1 MNVIIN
7 IVYTCDL
14 SKSTFSP
21 YEMAHSFCDI
31 IDKTI
36 IETDLMNLTNP
47 LSSLENDDFK
57 YNLVITG
64 TVGSGKSTLCEY
76 LLYILTCAKIDVNTY
91 PEFLYIDS
99 NVSNCILRD
108 KFDRKISLL
117 TFQSYILDKWENIL
131 KINHNKKGVHI
142 FERCVDDSVICFSNI
157 ANKLNDIT
165 DEELYTLFNRC
176 KNINSRYDAPSYFNS
191 NINFTELKSNDII
204 KNLNDILM
212 IIIDD
217 VHNKI
222 ETRIIGLSVSDNE
235 SKNRI
240 NIRNRN
246 GELSYSEDVIHTYN
260 KHYRR
265 LYKYLNKNKKLT
277 RYVDI
282 GKLI

>member
-1 MNVIIN
+1 MCN
-7 IVYTCDL
+7 L
-14 SKSTFSP
+14 SKSTFSS

-36 IETDLMNLTNP
+36 IAEDLINFTNS

-57 YNLVITG
+57 YNIVITG

-76 LLYILTCAKIDVNTY
+76 LSYVLSCAKIDVNAY

-108 KFDRKISLL
+108 RFDGKISLL

-131 KINHNKKGVHI
+131 KINHNKKGIHI

-165 DEELYTLFNRC
+165 DEELYLLYNRS
-176 KNINSRYDAPSYFNS
+176 KNINTRYNAPSYFNS

-204 KNLNDILM
+204 KNLNDILT

-217 VHNKI
+217 VYNKVQ
-222 ETRIIGLSVSDNE
+222 TRIIGLSVSDDE

-246 GELSYSEDVIHTYN
+246 GELSYSDNVIHIYN
-260 KHYRR
+260 KHYKR
-265 LYKYLNKNKKLT
+265 LYKCLNKNKKLT